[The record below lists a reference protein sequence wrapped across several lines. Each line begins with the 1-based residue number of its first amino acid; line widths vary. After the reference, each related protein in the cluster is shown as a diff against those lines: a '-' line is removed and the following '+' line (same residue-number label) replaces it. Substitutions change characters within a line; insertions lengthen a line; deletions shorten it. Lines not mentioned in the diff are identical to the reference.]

1 MSDQKTNLSDGP
13 RQEDAELREALQRVL
28 HSALQL
34 RRQAIVYTAAREM
47 HGIFQQLGIKFPS
60 AEGLA
65 AHGWTRIESLSR
77 LRAIVGG
84 RFKNLKEKW
93 VGAGFPLRE
102 HRGDRDERAAGPNG
116 RACRQPD
123 GGTAPVRGVPPLVAG
138 ERSELA
144 DAHPST
150 LDKPSLRSVTGGWS
164 DPSRWPGWGGDR
176 HGAVAPDLC
185 RGGSAVAR

>member
-1 MSDQKTNLSDGP
+1 MSDQKTNLSEGQGND
-13 RQEDAELREALQRVL
+13 EAELKEALQRAL

-47 HGIFQQLGIKFPS
+47 HRIFQQLGIKFPS

-102 HRGDRDERAAGPNG
+102 HRGDREERGTVNTEG
-116 RACRQPD
+116 WLELSSWISRQ
-123 GGTAPVRGVPPLVAG
+123 GYEVRLAG
-138 ERSELA
+138 ETDHWLFEIRSQ
-144 DAHPST
+144 
-150 LDKPSLRSVTGGWS
+150 
-164 DPSRWPGWGGDR
+164 
-176 HGAVAPDLC
+176 GA
-185 RGGSAVAR
+185 SN

>member
-1 MSDQKTNLSDGP
+1 MNDRNTNLSESP

-28 HSALQL
+28 HGALRL

-102 HRGDRDERAAGPNG
+102 HRGDREERGSVNTEG
-116 RACRQPD
+116 WLELSSWISRQ
-123 GGTAPVRGVPPLVAG
+123 GYEVRLAG
-138 ERSELA
+138 EADPWLFEIRSQNA
-144 DAHPST
+144 
-150 LDKPSLRSVTGGWS
+150 GN
-164 DPSRWPGWGGDR
+164 
-176 HGAVAPDLC
+176 
-185 RGGSAVAR
+185 